1 MARDEEGL
9 GRATVRRLWLP
20 IYLPTALFA
29 AGVAALAPVLP
40 LLALDLGLGGAGTA
54 ALLTA
59 AGALAVLAPLPA
71 GLLVA
76 RIGERRAL
84 VGGALLVLLGDAACW
99 AAAVR
104 LAPLPVFLASV
115 PAMAAG
121 AVVWDLGRQGF
132 LADEVP
138 ARVRPYAM
146 NLFGG
151 MQRLGR
157 VIGPLAGTAVLAL
170 AGTAAAIAVEALACL
185 IAAALVLRFVP
196 RPAPAAGPE
205 PAPGAQPAAG
215 GPPAPAFRM
224 RPMLLVS
231 AGVASLELA
240 RSTRGVL
247 VVLCAHAIGMDATA
261 VSALFAVQAVIE
273 IAFFALGARLMER
286 FGRVA
291 AIVVPLLGFA
301 SGFALLPLMREP
313 LALAAVV
320 VLMSCGNTVSA
331 GINKTLAADLTPRT
345 GRARYLGLW
354 NSITGLGVVTGPGVV
369 ALLLTI
375 ASLPAA
381 GAALA
386 ALLGVGAA
394 WSAWWVPRLAPA
406 RAEGPGRSRPGP

>member
-20 IYLPTALFA
+20 IYLPTTLFA

-40 LLALDLGLGGAGTA
+40 LLALDLGLGAAGTA

-196 RPAPAAGPE
+196 RPAPPAGPE
-205 PAPGAQPAAG
+205 PASAAGTEPAPAAG

-247 VVLCAHAIGMDATA
+247 VVLCANAIGMEATA

-313 LALAAVV
+313 LALTAVV

-331 GINKTLAADLTPRT
+331 GINKTLAADLTPRA

-354 NSITGLGVVTGPGVV
+354 NSITGLGVVTGPGLV

-386 ALLGVGAA
+386 ALLGIGAA

-406 RAEGPGRSRPGP
+406 RGSPVA